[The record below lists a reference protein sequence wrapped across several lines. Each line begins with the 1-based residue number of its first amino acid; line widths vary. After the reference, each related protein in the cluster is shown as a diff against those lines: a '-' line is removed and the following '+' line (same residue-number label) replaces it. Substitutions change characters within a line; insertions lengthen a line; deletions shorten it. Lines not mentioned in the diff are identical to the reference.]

1 MSASPKLNVRTLRR
15 DAFLGVER
23 SVRGRRWVP
32 RLVPGEENLAL
43 AIAQRTG
50 MSDLVSR
57 ILVGRGATVA
67 DAETFLTPRLRDL
80 MPDPATMTDC
90 TAAAERIALAVRKK
104 QRVAIFGDY
113 DVDGASSSA
122 LVARVLSVLGCDTEI
137 YIPDRIT
144 EGYGPNVP
152 AMKALCERGAE
163 LIVTVDCGTMSFDAI
178 DAARAFGIDTVVIDH
193 HQTGVDLPEAVAL
206 VNPNRQDDLS
216 GLGYLC
222 ATGVAFMV
230 MVALRRELGATE
242 FPDLFGLLD
251 LVALATVCDMV
262 PLKALNRALVVQGLT
277 IMRRKNNVGLD
288 ALARVSRV
296 TRALDT
302 GHLGFAI
309 GPRINAGGR
318 VGDAS
323 LGAKLLTETD
333 VTNAERIAGKLET
346 YNRERQAIETQ
357 VLDDAEIEVRAEMN
371 SPSPPS
377 AIIAANDGWHPG
389 VVGLVASRLKER
401 YDRPAFAIG
410 FDASGRG
417 SGSGRSVPSLDIGAL
432 VRRATDEGLLV
443 KGGGHAMAAG
453 LTIERERLGAFRR
466 FVEEE
471 VDSRVAMD
479 SMPELEVDGAIATS
493 GATVEL
499 IEEIERAGPYGIGHP
514 KPLVILPEQTI
525 VDARRVGTNHI
536 AVRLKGSDGVGL
548 KAIAFRAAGTD
559 LGQFLQDHI
568 GDRAHIAG
576 TLDIDDYK
584 GGRNANLRIE
594 DAAET

>member
-1 MSASPKLNVRTLRR
+1 MSPSPKPHPRTRDG

-32 RLVPGEENLAL
+32 RLIAGEQNLAL

-57 ILVGRGATVA
+57 ILVGRGATLA

-90 TAAAERIALAVRKK
+90 KAAAERIASAVRKK

-122 LVARVLSVLGCDTEI
+122 LVARVLRGLGCDTEI

-152 AMKALCERGAE
+152 AMRALCERGAE

-178 DAARAFGIDTVVIDH
+178 DEARRTGIDTVVIDH
-193 HQTGVDLPEAVAL
+193 HQTGEELPEAVAL

-216 GLGYLC
+216 ELGYLC

-230 MVALRRELGATE
+230 MVALRRELGPTK

-262 PLKALNRALVVQGLT
+262 PLKSLNRALVVQGLA

-296 TRALDT
+296 SRALDT

-333 VTNAERIAGKLET
+333 PASAERIAGKLET
-346 YNRERQAIETQ
+346 YNRERQTIETQ
-357 VLDDAEIEVRAEMN
+357 VLEDAEIEVRAEMN
-371 SPSPPS
+371 GARPPS

-410 FDASGRG
+410 FDGSGRG

-432 VRRATDEGLLV
+432 VRRATGEGLLV

-466 FVEEE
+466 FVEDEADRF
-471 VDSRVAMD
+471 VATDSVQ
-479 SMPELEVDGAIATS
+479 ELEVDGAVATS
-493 GATVEL
+493 GATVDL

-514 KPLVILPEQTI
+514 KPLVVLPEQTI
-525 VDARRVGTNHI
+525 ISARRVGTNHI
-536 AVRLKGSDGVGL
+536 SVRLRGSDGVGL
-548 KAIAFRAAGTD
+548 KAIAFRAADTD
-559 LGQFLQDHI
+559 LGQFLQSRI
-568 GDRAHIAG
+568 GERAHVAG
-576 TLDIDDYK
+576 TLDIDDYR

-594 DAAET
+594 DAAES